1 MMVNNLVVGVVI
13 FIEWFIWLGLVLIMV
28 IVIMFFFGCI
38 FGVCVWI
45 DCLVFFVFILNS

>member
-38 FGVCVWI
+38 FGVFGLIVWYFL
-45 DCLVFFVFILNS
+45 CLF